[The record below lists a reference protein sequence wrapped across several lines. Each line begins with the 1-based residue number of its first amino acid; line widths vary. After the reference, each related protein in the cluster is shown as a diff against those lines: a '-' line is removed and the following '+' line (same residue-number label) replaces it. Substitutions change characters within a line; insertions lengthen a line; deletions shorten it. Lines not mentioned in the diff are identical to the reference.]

1 VKHANFYDR
10 AYFDGTGKSNYCSY
24 NGESSPFAQH
34 ADAIAATLREYL
46 LDGPVLDI
54 GCAKGY
60 LVAELRRR
68 GIDAHGVDWSPY
80 AVAEADPDVRPF
92 LNRAGAHDLP
102 FADGHFAL
110 AVSFDVLE
118 HMDLGYARRALKEI
132 GRISDRQLH
141 QVNTGRLDVWRY
153 DGDASHC
160 TRLPLG
166 QWQALASGLGL
177 DRALICEPDR
187 TLPFLSEVRQ

>member
-1 VKHANFYDR
+1 VKHADFYDH

-24 NGESSPFAQH
+24 NGDSSPFAEH
-34 ADAIAATLREYL
+34 ADAIAAMLREYP
-46 LDGPVLDI
+46 LDGAVLDI

-60 LVAELRRR
+60 LVQELRRR
-68 GIDAHGVDWSPY
+68 GIDAYGVDWSPY
-80 AVAEADPDVRPF
+80 AVAEADPGVRPF
-92 LNRAGAHDLP
+92 LRRAGAHDLP

-118 HMDLGYARRALKEI
+118 HMDLGYARRALREI

-141 QVNTGRLDVWRY
+141 QVNTGRLDAWRY

-160 TRLPLG
+160 TRLPLD
-166 QWQALASGLGL
+166 QWQALATGLGL
-177 DRALICEPDR
+177 DRTLICEPDR
-187 TLPFLSEVRQ
+187 KLPFLSEVRQ

>member
-1 VKHANFYDR
+1 VKHADFYDH

-24 NGESSPFAQH
+24 SGDSSPFAAH
-34 ADAIAATLREYL
+34 ADAIGAMLREHP
-46 LDGPVLDI
+46 LDGPMLDV

-68 GIDAHGVDWSPY
+68 GIDAYGVDWSPY
-80 AVAEADPDVRPF
+80 AVAEADPGVRPF
-92 LNRAGAHDLP
+92 LHRAGAHDLP

-118 HMDLGYARRALKEI
+118 HMDLGYARRALREI
-132 GRISDRQLH
+132 SRISDRQLH
-141 QVNTGRLDVWRY
+141 QVNTGRLDAWRY

-160 TRLPLG
+160 TRLPLEH
-166 QWQALASGLGL
+166 WQALATGLGL
-177 DRALICEPDR
+177 GRALICEPDR
-187 TLPFLSEVRQ
+187 KLPFLSEVRQ